1 MTGGVKPFR
10 GTGADARRYVES
22 DRSTADDYYLSER
35 DALASWTLSDA
46 LGEVTAAADLGPRA
60 YAAWVDWAHPVT
72 GERMGVPRA
81 AGDGRKGSP
90 RFQEMIVNAPKSLS
104 IAAALHPDVSA
115 ALDRAQADAADEI
128 RRYLASHATTRVGP
142 RGAQEVVPA
151 EQLQT
156 VGIVHRTSRAGDPHW
171 HVHFQIGTRVWAAGA
186 WRGLDGVALFKM
198 QGAIRAVG
206 TAVIAAHP
214 HLAAVLDGHGL
225 TLDPK
230 TGEVVELEPFN
241 AVMSKRGAQAE
252 TNFARLVGEWE
263 RAHPGETMSRT
274 MSGRLQACAWA
285 QDRPSKKPT
294 TLAGEAAWIAELHHA
309 GYDGTSLRR
318 AASAPVAQLHALDA
332 RWIANRALD
341 RCAAEASAWTPH
353 TIREQVAALVTETGV
368 RAAPGQLRQFTDQAA
383 GLARAD
389 CLSVLPLGAPAP
401 EHVACLTSL
410 DVIAAE
416 TRLRDLLTG
425 LAANGEVPL
434 ADVGALAA
442 ARGLD
447 QG

>member
-1 MTGGVKPFR
+1 MHGGVRPFR

-22 DRSTADDYYLSER
+22 DRSTADDYYLGGG

-46 LGEVTAAADLGPRA
+46 EGGVAAAADLEPEA
-60 YAAWVDWAHPVT
+60 YAAWVDWAHPLT

-115 ALDRAQADAADEI
+115 ALDAAQAAAADEI
-128 RRYLASHATTRVGP
+128 RRYLALHATTRVGP
-142 RGAQEVVPA
+142 RGAQEVVPV

-156 VGIVHRTSRAGDPHW
+156 VGIVHRTSRAGDPHR
-171 HVHFQIGTRVWAAGA
+171 HIHLQIGTRVLAAGA

-198 QGAIRAVG
+198 QGAIRAIG

-214 HLAAVLDGHGL
+214 QLAAVLDGHGL
-225 TLDPK
+225 TLDPE

-241 AVMSKRGAQAE
+241 QVMSKRGAQVEA
-252 TNFARLVGEWE
+252 NLQRLAREWE
-263 RAHPGETMSRT
+263 ASHPGETMSRT
-274 MSGRLQACAWA
+274 TSGRLQASAWA

-294 TLAGEAAWIAELHHA
+294 TLAGEAAWIAELRDG
-309 GYDGTSLRR
+309 GYDESAPLR
-318 AASAPVAQLHALDA
+318 AAPVRVVSLDALDA
-332 RWIANRALD
+332 RTVASRALD
-341 RCAAEASAWTPH
+341 RCAAGASAWTPH
-353 TIREQVAALVTETGV
+353 TIREQVAALVTEAGV
-368 RAAPGQLRQFTDQAA
+368 RATPEQLRQFTDRAA
-383 GLARAD
+383 GLARED

-401 EHVACLTSL
+401 EHVACLTGL

-425 LAANGEVPL
+425 LATNGDVPL

-442 ARGLD
+442 
-447 QG
+447 